1 MVLRSIERNGTS
13 LSDQLPNFASRRVI
27 RPPSDPKKNPPRHGN
42 QGSVS
47 NSRKYVR
54 WGFKGLAIVL
64 GAVVAIAGISAFDL
78 YNSLNRDNIV
88 LAGSSSADLDGP
100 LNILVVGSDTRKGQG
115 EEFGNVDSELA
126 DVIMLLHISKDRKDA
141 VVVSFPRDLLVTI
154 PECPNPEG
162 GNFPLRNRAQIN
174 SSIGNG
180 GVACTHLTVEE
191 FTGLDIPFV
200 AMIDFKGVIEMSN
213 AVGGVEVVI
222 DKPISDDWSAF
233 YIEAG
238 THTLQGAEA
247 LAFLRTRHG
256 VGDGSDL
263 ARISNQQ
270 LFLTSLFNK
279 IKQDGTLNNPIRLYS
294 LSSAAA
300 RNMKLSESMTD
311 LATMVTLAGAMR
323 DVDTSR
329 MVFTQVPTRVLSGAE
344 EGRLESINEE
354 AKALFDLIRRD
365 EPVVIEATPTP

>member
-1 MVLRSIERNGTS
+1 

-27 RPPSDPKKNPPRHGN
+27 RPPSDPKKFPPRHGN
-42 QGSVS
+42 QTP
-47 NSRKYVR
+47 NANARKYVR
-54 WGFKGLAIVL
+54 WGFKGLAIVA
-64 GAVVAIAGISAFDL
+64 GAALAVAGISAFDL
-78 YNSLNRDNIV
+78 YNQLNKDNIV
-88 LAGSSSADLDGP
+88 LANAGEVDLNGP
-100 LNILVVGSDTRKGQG
+100 LNILVVGSDTRDGQG
-115 EEFGNVDSELA
+115 AEFGDVDSELA
-126 DVIMLLHISKDRKDA
+126 DVIMLLHINQNREDA
-141 VVVSFPRDLLVTI
+141 VVISFPRDLLVTI

-162 GNFPLRNRAQIN
+162 GTFPLRNRQQIN
-174 SSIGNG
+174 SSIGYG

-222 DKPISDDWSAF
+222 DKPISDAYSNF
-233 YIEAG
+233 YIDAG
-238 THTLQGAEA
+238 THNLQGADA
-247 LAFLRTRHG
+247 LGFLRTRHG
-256 VGDGSDL
+256 IGDGSDL
-263 ARISNQQ
+263 ALISNQQ

-294 LSSAAA
+294 LASAAA

-323 DVDTSR
+323 DVDSSR

-344 EGRLESINEE
+344 TGRLEAISEE
-354 AKALFDLIRRD
+354 AKQLFTLIENDL
-365 EPVVIEATPTP
+365 PVIIEATPAP

>member
-1 MVLRSIERNGTS
+1 
-13 LSDQLPNFASRRVI
+13 VI

-42 QGSVS
+42 QASAS

-78 YNSLNRDNIV
+78 YNTLNRDNIV
-88 LAGSSSADLDGP
+88 LASSSSADLDGP
-100 LNILVVGSDTRKGQG
+100 LNILVVGSDTRDGQG
-115 EEFGNVDSELA
+115 EGFGEVDSELA

-141 VVVSFPRDLLVTI
+141 VVVSFPRDLLVSI

-162 GNFPLRNRAQIN
+162 GNFSAMARQQIN
-174 SSIGNG
+174 SSIGYG

-222 DKPISDDWSAF
+222 DKPISDDWSGF
-233 YIEAG
+233 YIDAG
-238 THTLQGAEA
+238 THSLQGAQA
-247 LAFLRTRHG
+247 LGFLRTRHG

-270 LFLTSLFNK
+270 LFLTSLFDK
-279 IKQDGTLNNPIRLYS
+279 IRQDGTLNNPLRLYS

-323 DVDTSR
+323 DVDSSR
-329 MVFTQVPTRVLSGAE
+329 LVFTQVPTRVLSGAE
-344 EGRLESINEE
+344 EGRLESLSEE
-354 AKALFDLIRRD
+354 AKALFELIATD
-365 EPVVIEATPTP
+365 QPVVVEANPNS

>member
-1 MVLRSIERNGTS
+1 LVIRFIERNGNS

-27 RPPSDPKKNPPRHGN
+27 RPPSDPKKSPPRHGN
-42 QGSVS
+42 QPP
-47 NSRKYVR
+47 NLKARKYVR
-54 WGFKGLAIVL
+54 WGFKGLAIVV
-64 GAVVAIAGISAFDL
+64 GAVLAVAGISAFDL
-78 YNSLNRDNIV
+78 YNQLNRDNIV
-88 LAGSSSADLDGP
+88 LANAGDADLDGA
-100 LNILVVGSDTRKGQG
+100 LNILVVGSDTRDGQG
-115 EEFGNVDSELA
+115 EGFGDVDSELA

-162 GNFPLRNRAQIN
+162 GTFPLRNRAQIN

-233 YIEAG
+233 YIDAG
-238 THTLQGAEA
+238 THTLKGEQA

-279 IKQDGTLNNPIRLYS
+279 IKADGTLNNPIRLYS

-323 DVDTSR
+323 DVEPSK
-329 MVFTQVPTRVLSGAE
+329 MVLTQVPTRALSGAE
-344 EGRLESINEE
+344 EGRLESVTEE

-365 EPVVIEATPTP
+365 QPVILEATPAP